1 MLHTLIETLT
11 TPSALQA
18 VIVICLICTLGL
30 GLGKLQVCGVRLGAT
45 FVFFAGIFIGALGL
59 EVDAQMLRY
68 AESFGLVLFVYCLGL
83 QVGPGFV
90 TAFRTG
96 GASLNVLSLG
106 VVVIGT
112 LIAVLLSLAGLL
124 PFGEMIGVLCGATTN
139 TPALGAAQQTLQ
151 QMGQPSSVAALSCA
165 VTYAV
170 GAVGVIVTLVLTR
183 GWMSRRAHDEASPA
197 DEAFI
202 ASFLVCNP
210 AVFGAPIATVARGQ
224 SARFVVSRLWR
235 KGKVILPDADT
246 VLAEGDRLLVITH
259 QRDVAA
265 LTILFGKHDDKD
277 WMREEIDWNALDT
290 TLHSQLIVVTRSEI
304 NGHHLGSLHL
314 RNRYGVNVSRVKRA
328 GLQLV
333 ATPDLVLRLGDR
345 ITVIGTDEG
354 LKRVSEELGN
364 AVSDLDEPNLIVIF
378 LGVVLGLL
386 LGSIPFHFGLSY
398 PVQLGL
404 AGGPIVMG
412 ILMGAYGPRLN
423 IAAYT
428 TTSASLMLRSLG
440 LSMYLACLGLD
451 AGRDFV
457 GIVMQPQSLSWI
469 LYAVL
474 VCVIPLI
481 VMAVIATLRGRYGY
495 ATVAGMLCG
504 AMANPIA
511 LDYVN
516 STQHNDRASIAYTTV
531 YPLAMFLRVI
541 IAQVLV
547 MMWFA

>member
-1 MLHTLIETLT
+1 IY
-11 TPSALQA
+11 
-18 VIVICLICTLGL
+18 
-30 GLGKLQVCGVRLGAT
+30 R
-45 FVFFAGIFIGALGL
+45 
-59 EVDAQMLRY
+59 
-68 AESFGLVLFVYCLGL
+68 
-83 QVGPGFV
+83 
-90 TAFRTG
+90 
-96 GASLNVLSLG
+96 
-106 VVVIGT
+106 
-112 LIAVLLSLAGLL
+112 
-124 PFGEMIGVLCGATTN
+124 
-139 TPALGAAQQTLQ
+139 
-151 QMGQPSSVAALSCA
+151 
-165 VTYAV
+165 
-170 GAVGVIVTLVLTR
+170 
-183 GWMSRRAHDEASPA
+183 
-197 DEAFI
+197 
-202 ASFLVCNP
+202 
-210 AVFGAPIATVARGQ
+210 
-224 SARFVVSRLWR
+224 
-235 KGKVILPDADT
+235 
-246 VLAEGDRLLVITH
+246 
-259 QRDVAA
+259 
-265 LTILFGKHDDKD
+265 
-277 WMREEIDWNALDT
+277 NALDT
-290 TLHSQLIVVTRSEI
+290 TLQSQLIVVTRSEI
-304 NGHHLGSLHL
+304 NGRHLGSLHL